1 MVSFADEVRGLLE
14 HHGASQGQLAD
25 ALGVS
30 RVTVNGWANGRR
42 EPGEV
47 TRRFVSAMRADD
59 ALARL
64 HLGTRLC
71 KMPVAWERDEVRRLV
86 EMYGENK
93 TTREIAEAL
102 GRPMGSVA
110 TKVRALRKRGV
121 L

>member
-1 MVSFADEVRGLLE
+1 MVSFADEVRGLLA

-64 HLGTRLC
+64 YLGTPKR
-71 KMPVAWERDEVRRLV
+71 KPSVAWTRAGVRRLV
-86 EMYGENK
+86 ELHGEGK